1 MNIVGY
7 RTMRHLIE
15 YKNPVDIDRELK
27 AYRNANGCITPEL
40 AMDYLNKTNHVV
52 NMRFIARNIS
62 SLDEKE
68 WDKYKDFVLEAIEG
82 RAQVDEV
89 MGIFIDMAKKG
100 NYLEQFVKAHQKEK
114 IYGINDKVYFNKDK
128 DLEDIDLSEYGVMI
142 SNSVD
147 WITIKKSVK
156 LPKVVIFKNV
166 YMLKLHHVNLDNCK
180 SMVFEQDEG
189 ANPGVLWMQ
198 ECQNLPNSLDLS
210 TFNQVDINH
219 CDLKNVEDIK
229 FGNSL
234 SVKLFDVRNFPQK
247 LDFSDAKVVFL
258 DDCDF
263 SGVKSIVFGEC
274 DKADLSGAK
283 NLPKVLDFS
292 KCKNLVLDGCDFE
305 GVETIYF
312 KDEEEAMLVRD
323 GINFENVDVF
333 VGARKDPFDM
343 NRITNS
349 LLFLPKRKHIWD
361 I

>member
-1 MNIVGY
+1 
-7 RTMRHLIE
+7 MRHLIE

-68 WDKYKDFVLEAIEG
+68 WIKYKDFVLEAIEG
-82 RAQVDEV
+82 RNQCDEV

-142 SNSVD
+142 SDSVD

-156 LPKVVIFKNV
+156 LPKVVIFKNAYV
-166 YMLKLHHVNLDNCK
+166 LKLHHVNLDNCK

-189 ANPGVLWMQ
+189 ANPGLLWMQ
-198 ECQNLPNSLDLS
+198 ECHNLPKSLDLS
-210 TFNQVDINH
+210 GFRQVDINH
-219 CDLKNVEDIK
+219 CDLKNVEEVK

-234 SVKLFDVRNFPQK
+234 SVKLFDVKNFPHK
-247 LDFSDAKVVFL
+247 LDFSDVKTLYL
-258 DDCDF
+258 DDSDF

-283 NLPKVLDFS
+283 NLPKVLDLS
-292 KCKNLVLDGCDFE
+292 KCKKLVLDGCDFE